1 MIGAMVSSKP
11 TPLRRLFPK
20 HATPSAKPRGRSSE
34 YDYTMTNEYMEE
46 LMRRIDNKMQAYE
59 LYRRPQD
66 KMMLECMVADYE
78 AKMKL
83 KLQDE
88 Q

>member
-1 MIGAMVSSKP
+1 MN
-11 TPLRRLFPK
+11 LRLGIK
-20 HATPSAKPRGRSSE
+20 QKIT
-34 YDYTMTNEYMEE
+34 DNMTDEYMDE

-78 AKMKL
+78 AKQKL
-83 KLQDE
+83 MMQDE
-88 Q
+88 KIQGTFPPGQR

>member
-1 MIGAMVSSKP
+1 ML
-11 TPLRRLFPK
+11 T
-20 HATPSAKPRGRSSE
+20 
-34 YDYTMTNEYMEE
+34 DEYMDE

-66 KMMLECMVADYE
+66 KMMLECMLQDYE
-78 AKMKL
+78 AKQKL

-88 Q
+88 ASTQVQSEVPPW

>member
-1 MIGAMVSSKP
+1 
-11 TPLRRLFPK
+11 
-20 HATPSAKPRGRSSE
+20 
-34 YDYTMTNEYMEE
+34 MEE

-88 Q
+88 AESSTQIQGQVPPW

>member
-1 MIGAMVSSKP
+1 MLRLPRNPVDGQTSKSTQQMVND
-11 TPLRRLFPK
+11 
-20 HATPSAKPRGRSSE
+20 E
-34 YDYTMTNEYMEE
+34 YLDKKWKEIEE
-46 LMRRIDNKMQAYE
+46 RMMRFEQTASYK
-59 LYRRPQD
+59 D